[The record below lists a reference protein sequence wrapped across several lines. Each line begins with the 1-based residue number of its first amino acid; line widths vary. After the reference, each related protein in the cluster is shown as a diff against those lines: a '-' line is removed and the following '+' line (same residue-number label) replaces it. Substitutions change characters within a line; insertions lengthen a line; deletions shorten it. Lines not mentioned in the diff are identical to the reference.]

1 MFDTLGHVVMKLF
14 MLAWIYSSPH
24 SWLGLPLPEAGPPV
38 VVAGT
43 QPQRIL
49 LCGSGIVVGY
59 GVTSHELALG
69 GALARSLA
77 ALTRRG
83 AEVATIAAPRL
94 STKTARSRLTADVLE
109 GLDAVVLSF
118 GSFDLLTFLP
128 ARKWGQ
134 GMHELVDC
142 VLSQTPSSTHVFIV
156 DCAAAKMSNFTPAYR
171 RHLVVMTEAYNDEVK
186 ALTQK
191 SERVHQ
197 INFAPEPKDAESIE
211 GRQNYHTWA
220 EAIAPTIANELRGHQ
235 FGA

>member
-1 MFDTLGHVVMKLF
+1 
-14 MLAWIYSSPH
+14 
-24 SWLGLPLPEAGPPV
+24 V
-38 VVAGT
+38 VVAAT

-83 AEVATIAAPRL
+83 VEVATIAAPRL
-94 STKTARSRLTADVLE
+94 STKTARARLTGDVLE

-118 GSFDLLTFLP
+118 GSFDILTFLP
-128 ARKWGQ
+128 ARKWSQ
-134 GMHELVDC
+134 GMGELVDC
-142 VLSQTPSSTHVFIV
+142 VLSQTSSSTQVFIV
-156 DCAAAKMSNFTPAYR
+156 NCVAPKMSNFTPAYR
-171 RHLVVMTEAYNDEVK
+171 RHLVVMTDAYNDEVK

-197 INFAPEPKDAESIE
+197 INFAPEPKDAELIE
-211 GRQNYHTWA
+211 GRQSYRTWA
-220 EAIAPTIANELRGHQ
+220 DALTPTIANELRGHQ
-235 FGA
+235 LGA